1 MTTTLN
7 IVDWIAIILVFVGAL
22 NWGSIGVFDFNF
34 VAALFGLMTTL
45 TRIIYIL
52 VGLAGIYLIFAA
64 PSWVRHRGE

>member
-1 MTTTLN
+1 MTTTLS
-7 IVDWIAIILVFVGAL
+7 VLDWIAIILVFIGAI

-34 VAALFGLMTTL
+34 IVAIFGLMTTI

-64 PSWVRHRGE
+64 PGWVRHHAE